1 MSFWSTLGEIGK
13 VALAILD
20 QLSGDPVYP
29 TLQAAMHKYI
39 NADGYT
45 VMKRETF
52 EAKLEKQG
60 TFGTKTVT
68 LTVQED
74 GSVYILESGIFGGE
88 TIFPKAAGVPTP
100 HEFLQ
105 MLQERE
111 AQNQAAQALDEEEK
125 RNAIFR
131 TIFLMFGKIAKT
143 DLHVSEDEVNAIKAI
158 MVEEEFDQDTQK
170 MAIEFLNEAKTTE
183 VPFKEIA
190 AEFAQYVEDIE
201 HRKGILYRLVKIAAA
216 DGTLHAAEE
225 QSLNDAATAFGLSS
239 DFVTQALE
247 EMLPDIEKYYAVLG
261 CDPLVSDDELKR
273 HYRELSLQYHPD
285 RISSKDLAPD
295 FHKFAKEKFQEIQ
308 NAYEIITEHRK

>member
-100 HEFLQ
+100 HEFLRV
-105 MLQERE
+105 LLDRG
-111 AQNQAAQALDEEEK
+111 ARNQAAQALDEEEK

-201 HRKGILYRLVKIAAA
+201 HRKGILYRLAKLAAA
-216 DGTLHAAEE
+216 DGTFHAAEE

>member
-45 VMKRETF
+45 VIKRETF

-68 LTVQED
+68 LTVRED
-74 GSVYILESGIFGGE
+74 GSVYIVESGIFGGE
-88 TIFPKAAGVPTP
+88 TIFPKTAGVPTP

-111 AQNQAAQALDEEEK
+111 AQNQASQALDEEEK
-125 RNAIFR
+125 QDVIFR
-131 TIFLMFGKIAKT
+131 TIFLMFGKITKT

-158 MVEEEFDQDTQK
+158 MVEQEFDQDTQK
-170 MAIEFLNEAKTTE
+170 IAIEFLNEGKTTE

-190 AEFAQYVEDIE
+190 AEFAQHVEDIGV
-201 HRKGILYRLVKIAAA
+201 RRGILYDLVKIAAA
-216 DGTLHAAEE
+216 DGVLHAAEE
-225 QSLNDAATAFGLSS
+225 QSLNDAATVFGLAP

-247 EMLPDIEKYYAVLG
+247 EILPDIGKYYAILG
-261 CDPLVSDDELKR
+261 CDPSVSDDELKR

-308 NAYEIITEHRK
+308 NAYEVITEHRK

>member
-20 QLSGDPVYP
+20 QLSGAPVYP

-74 GSVYILESGIFGGE
+74 GSVYIVESGIFGGE
-88 TIFPKAAGVPTP
+88 TIFPKAADVPTP

-111 AQNQAAQALDEEEK
+111 AQNQATQALDEEEK

-190 AEFAQYVEDIE
+190 TEFTQYVEDIE

-216 DGTLHAAEE
+216 DGMLHAAEE
-225 QSLNDAATAFGLSS
+225 QSLNDAATAFGLPS

-247 EMLPDIEKYYAVLG
+247 EMLPDIKKHYAILG
-261 CDPLVSDDELKR
+261 CDPSVSDDELKR

-308 NAYEIITEHRK
+308 NAYEAITEHRK